1 MAKST
6 HFDIGAWAREK
17 RKKKEKM
24 VENNSTIVNLNK
36 NINIQESKIKD
47 LKRKV
52 LVQFEFLSA

>member
-17 RKKKEKM
+17 REKKEKM

>member
-17 RKKKEKM
+17 RGKKEKM